1 MMKKNKADK
10 LLEEITTEK
19 LKDELKRE
27 KYKSRYFKILRST
40 ISALIVTAACAALI
54 ATLILPVL
62 QIYGNSM
69 TPTLNEGD
77 IVLSVKTT
85 RFDYGDVCCFYYA
98 NKILVKRII
107 GKPLDTVEIDTDG
120 NVYINGVL
128 LEELYINQKS
138 LGECNIDFPY
148 QVPEGMYFVMGDH
161 RDTSLDSRNSE
172 IGCVSQDEI
181 VGKII
186 FTVWPLKH
194 FSSVK

>member
-1 MMKKNKADK
+1 MKKNKADK

-98 NKILVKRII
+98 NKILVKRI
-107 GKPLDTVEIDTDG
+107 
-120 NVYINGVL
+120 
-128 LEELYINQKS
+128 
-138 LGECNIDFPY
+138 
-148 QVPEGMYFVMGDH
+148 
-161 RDTSLDSRNSE
+161 
-172 IGCVSQDEI
+172 
-181 VGKII
+181 
-186 FTVWPLKH
+186 
-194 FSSVK
+194 

>member
-181 VGKII
+181 VGKIV
-186 FTVWPLKH
+186 FTVWPLKQLE
-194 FSSVK
+194 S

>member
-1 MMKKNKADK
+1 MKRNKKKVVPEDV
-10 LLEEITTEK
+10 TTAQ
-19 LKDELKRE
+19 LKAELKRE
-27 KYKSRYFKILRST
+27 NYKSRYFKILRST
-40 ISALIVTAACAALI
+40 VSALIVTAAAAALV

-62 QIYGNSM
+62 QIYGSSM
-69 TPTLNEGD
+69 TPTLQEGD

-85 RFDYGDVCCFYYA
+85 NFEYGDICCFYYA

-107 GKPLDTVEIDTDG
+107 GRPLDTVEIDTNG
-120 NVYINGVL
+120 NVYINGKY
-128 LEELYINQKS
+128 LEEIYISEKS
-138 LGECNIDFPY
+138 LGECNIEFPY

-161 RDTSLDSRNSE
+161 RDTSLDSRVAE

-194 FSSVK
+194 FSIVK